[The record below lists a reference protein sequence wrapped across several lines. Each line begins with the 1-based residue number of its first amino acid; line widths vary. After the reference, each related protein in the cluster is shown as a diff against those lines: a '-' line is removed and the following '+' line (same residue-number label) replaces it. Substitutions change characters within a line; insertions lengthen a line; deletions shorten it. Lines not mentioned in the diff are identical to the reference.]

1 MSYQK
6 DNLFRELDQKYIV
19 PFMLIAC
26 CFALWGFSND
36 MTPIMANT
44 FSKVF
49 LMSTFEGGLVTMA
62 NHLGYLVMAIPAAI
76 FIRRYTF
83 KAGVLVG
90 LGIYATGALLF
101 VPSKY
106 IGQFSPFL
114 IAYFTMTCGLA
125 LLETCC
131 NPMVYC
137 MGSSTWH
144 RPSTP
149 WVPPSVCSLPAT
161 LCRKASVHC
170 RERYVCGCRRYS
182 LTW

>member
-76 FIRRYTF
+76 FTHPEAACVGLSEDQCKEQGLAYQVSKHFFRANG
-83 KAGVLVG
+83 KAVAMGDTEGMVKLLADETGRIVGCHAFGPHSADIVQEVSVLICKNTTVGELRQMVHIHPTLSEVLV
-90 LGIYATGALLF
+90 
-101 VPSKY
+101 S
-106 IGQFSPFL
+106 
-114 IAYFTMTCGLA
+114 
-125 LLETCC
+125 
-131 NPMVYC
+131 
-137 MGSSTWH
+137 
-144 RPSTP
+144 
-149 WVPPSVCSLPAT
+149 
-161 LCRKASVHC
+161 
-170 RERYVCGCRRYS
+170 
-182 LTW
+182 